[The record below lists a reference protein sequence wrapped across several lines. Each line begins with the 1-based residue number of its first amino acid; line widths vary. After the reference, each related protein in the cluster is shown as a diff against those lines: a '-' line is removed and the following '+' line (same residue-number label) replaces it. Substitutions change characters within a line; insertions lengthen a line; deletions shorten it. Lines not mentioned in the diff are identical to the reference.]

1 MDSSRF
7 DSISRLFAE
16 RRLSRRTA
24 MQGAGALAAGAVA
37 TAGLSRAV
45 HAQDA
50 TPDAG
55 DATDGGKGVPF
66 MFVQTFG
73 AGELAAGD
81 NGTLTLTADHLAG
94 QTIYFSDRPER
105 IVGMLPTATF
115 LGAGAAAADMA
126 ANMATPEGGLGFT
139 PADPPNAA
147 LVFASAEGDDDP
159 GDVLIV
165 ELINP
170 TYDPA
175 SGKATYEIN
184 VLADDQD
191 VDMNLQSEPVAM
203 ADAIRSFDAASLFI
217 DDCPD
222 GTITCYGPS
231 NIYAGEYSSGF
242 CYDWGGAC
250 CNPCG
255 SPDVSS
261 WENRCD
267 GDFPD
272 VCRGNCSAVYGEF
285 WACTNTD

>member
-7 DSISRLFAE
+7 DTISRIFAE
-16 RRLSRRTA
+16 RRLSRRKA
-24 MQGAGALAAGAVA
+24 VQGAGALAAGAVA
-37 TAGLSRAV
+37 TAGVSYAS
-45 HAQDA
+45 AQEA
-50 TPDAG
+50 TPIAEG
-55 DATDGGKGVPF
+55 TAGVPF

-73 AGELAAGD
+73 AGSIADAG
-81 NGTLTLTADHLAG
+81 NGHLTLTADHLAG

-105 IVGMLPTATF
+105 IVGMLPTETF
-115 LGAGAAAADMA
+115 LGAAAEAADTA
-126 ANMATPEGGLGFT
+126 GATASPDAGLGFT

-147 LVFASAEGDDDP
+147 LVFASAEGDADP

-165 ELINP
+165 ELIDP

-175 SGKATYEIN
+175 SGKATYEIT
-184 VLADDQD
+184 VLADDMA
-191 VDMNLQSEPVAM
+191 VDITLQSEPVTM

-222 GTITCYGPS
+222 GTITCYSQS
-231 NIYAGEYSSGF
+231 NMYAGQYSSGF

-255 SPDVSS
+255 SPDVLS
-261 WENRCD
+261 WEYKCN
-267 GDFPD
+267 GDFPS
-272 VCRGNCSAVYGEF
+272 VCQNNCKAVYNEF